1 VKQINVVTFQLKLL
15 GFMTIHLV
23 FHVSLLEPYHTFTDP
38 RRGHD
43 PLPSI
48 EVAGEHEY
56 AMEEVLDS
64 KIYNSQLHILF
75 ISMGMM

>member
-1 VKQINVVTFQLKLL
+1 MKQINVVIFQLKLL

-23 FHVSLLEPYHTFTDP
+23 FHVSLLEPYHTFTNP

-43 PLPSI
+43 TLPSI
-48 EVAGEHEY
+48 EVDGEHEY

-64 KIYNSQLHILF
+64 KIYNSQLQYLVH
-75 ISMGMM
+75 